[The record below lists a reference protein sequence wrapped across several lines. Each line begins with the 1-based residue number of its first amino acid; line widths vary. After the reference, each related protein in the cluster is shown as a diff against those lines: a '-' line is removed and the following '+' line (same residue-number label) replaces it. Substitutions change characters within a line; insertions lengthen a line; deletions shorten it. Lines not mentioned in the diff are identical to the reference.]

1 MADSPAASPLSRRG
15 AIALAAIAV
24 LLGLGIYFGVML
36 VACLT
41 PYGLLAPVMLV
52 FLLRRHGVAPRL
64 SLATL
69 LVTTL
74 LDAFAMAFW
83 MLAAIAVEAVV
94 SFRLM
99 VPWMAVMSCMA
110 LMLGVMIGA
119 TFFVKY
125 PRRWLQLASGVAT
138 MFQLRAQTRRGVI
151 RLLLRLRRAAL
162 ALFDLP
168 VTERITLFAVSLS
181 YWGIFLSVMHV
192 AARVA
197 GVHIPWSQALL
208 VQLVAMSAGHVAGLP
223 GGMVSSEAAGIFLL
237 SSLLGASSAVTVVL
251 LWRFLTFHFYVL
263 AGVATMPLLSR
274 YFGKGFALPA
284 GGRGLQGRE

>member
-1 MADSPAASPLSRRG
+1 MFRQFFWPVFLLVV
-15 AIALAAIAV
+15 ALAVPALFGGVESLRMLARIQATGWALLTAMAV
-24 LLGLGIYFGVML
+24 AACALEMLRGWILLRPFLTGLTMANALGIYFGVML

-151 RLLLRLRRAAL
+151 RLLLRLRRA
-162 ALFDLP
+162 
-168 VTERITLFAVSLS
+168 
-181 YWGIFLSVMHV
+181 
-192 AARVA
+192 
-197 GVHIPWSQALL
+197 
-208 VQLVAMSAGHVAGLP
+208 
-223 GGMVSSEAAGIFLL
+223 SS
-237 SSLLGASSAVTVVL
+237 
-251 LWRFLTFHFYVL
+251 
-263 AGVATMPLLSR
+263 
-274 YFGKGFALPA
+274 
-284 GGRGLQGRE
+284 